1 MQKNNCKLSKKRYD
15 ISNNWWIKPLLLE
28 KIINNIKILCNK
40 KSVEFVDTSI
50 IEQIEM
56 KMIRPSSFAVR
67 DKFQKYCEDDEFLII
82 SIREHGLIQPI
93 LIRPL
98 SHGFEIV
105 AGHRRYQACKSLR
118 WRFIPCK
125 IREMT
130 NKQAFEIQLSEN
142 IQRKS
147 MDPIEEAE
155 AFRRYVIDFG
165 WGGVSDL
172 AQKIGKS
179 EEYVSHRIQ
188 LLKLSEE
195 IKNKIVSN
203 RLNVSKAIEI
213 TTIPIEKQS
222 QIVGEIIKKNLSV
235 KRIRELKMILRDNI
249 TEDYNNICLSDSN
262 NYFSKSLKITKKA
275 SLSLKVTLARIDNL
289 IEESQISIDPE
300 QRTEIIN
307 FLMEI
312 RIRIHELIDDTIKF
326 KNYNKKIF
334 RGKKNANN

>member
-1 MQKNNCKLSKKRYD
+1 M
-15 ISNNWWIKPLLLE
+15 
-28 KIINNIKILCNK
+28 
-40 KSVEFVDTSI
+40 EFVDTSI

-67 DKFQKYCEDDEFLII
+67 DKFQKYCEDDESLII

-98 SHGFEIV
+98 SHKFEIV

-125 IREMT
+125 ICEMT

-172 AQKIGKS
+172 AKKIGKS

-195 IKNKIVSN
+195 TQKKIASN
-203 RLNVSKAIEI
+203 MLNVSTAIEI
-213 TTIPIEKQS
+213 STIPIEKQS
-222 QIVGEIIKKNLSV
+222 QIVGEIIKNNLSV

-249 TEDYNNICLSDSN
+249 TEDYTNIGFANGN
-262 NYFSKSLKITKKA
+262 NYLSKSLKITKKA

-289 IEESQISIDPE
+289 IEESQISIEPE

-307 FLMEI
+307 FLMEL

-326 KNYNKKIF
+326 KNYNKKKIF
-334 RGKKNANN
+334 RGKKNTSK

>member
-1 MQKNNCKLSKKRYD
+1 M
-15 ISNNWWIKPLLLE
+15 
-28 KIINNIKILCNK
+28 
-40 KSVEFVDTSI
+40 EFVDTSI

-67 DKFQKYCEDDEFLII
+67 DKFQKYCEDDESLII

-172 AQKIGKS
+172 AKKIGKS

-188 LLKLSEE
+188 LLKLSDE
-195 IKNKIVSN
+195 IKKKIASN

-213 TTIPIEKQS
+213 STIPIEKQS
-222 QIVGEIIKKNLSV
+222 QIVGEIIENNLSV

-249 TEDYNNICLSDSN
+249 NEDYNNIGIANGN
-262 NYFSKSLKITKKA
+262 NYISKSLKITKKA

-289 IEESQISIDPE
+289 IEESQISIEPE

-307 FLMEI
+307 FLMQI

-326 KNYNKKIF
+326 KNNNKKIF
-334 RGKKNANN
+334 RSKKKY

>member
-1 MQKNNCKLSKKRYD
+1 
-15 ISNNWWIKPLLLE
+15 
-28 KIINNIKILCNK
+28 
-40 KSVEFVDTSI
+40 
-50 IEQIEM
+50 
-56 KMIRPSSFAVR
+56 MIRPSSFAVR
-67 DKFQKYCEDDEFLII
+67 DKFQKYCEDDESLII

-125 IREMT
+125 ICEMT

-172 AQKIGKS
+172 AKKIGKS

-195 IKNKIVSN
+195 TQKKIASN
-203 RLNVSKAIEI
+203 MLNVSKAIEI
-213 TTIPIEKQS
+213 STIPIERQS
-222 QIVGEIIKKNLSV
+222 QIVGEIIKNNLSV
-235 KRIRELKMILRDNI
+235 KKIRELKMILRDHS
-249 TEDYNNICLSDSN
+249 TEDYTTIGFANAN
-262 NYFSKSLKITKKA
+262 NYLSKSLKITKKA

-289 IEESQISIDPE
+289 IEESQISIEPE
-300 QRTEIIN
+300 QRTDIIN
-307 FLMEI
+307 FLMEL

-326 KNYNKKIF
+326 KKYNNKIY
-334 RGKKNANN
+334 RGKKNTLN

>member
-1 MQKNNCKLSKKRYD
+1 M
-15 ISNNWWIKPLLLE
+15 
-28 KIINNIKILCNK
+28 
-40 KSVEFVDTSI
+40 EFVDTSI

-67 DKFQKYCEDDEFLII
+67 DKFQKYCEDDESLII

-98 SHGFEIV
+98 SHQFEIV

-125 IREMT
+125 ICEMT

-172 AQKIGKS
+172 AKKIGKS

-195 IKNKIVSN
+195 TQKKIASN
-203 RLNVSKAIEI
+203 MLNVSTAIEI
-213 TTIPIEKQS
+213 STIPIEKQS
-222 QIVGEIIKKNLSV
+222 QIVGEIIKNNLSV

-249 TEDYNNICLSDSN
+249 TEDYTNIGFANGN
-262 NYFSKSLKITKKA
+262 NYLSKSLKITKKA

-289 IEESQISIDPE
+289 IEESQISIEPE

-307 FLMEI
+307 FLMEL

-326 KNYNKKIF
+326 KNYNKKKIF
-334 RGKKNANN
+334 RGKKNTIN

>member
-1 MQKNNCKLSKKRYD
+1 M
-15 ISNNWWIKPLLLE
+15 
-28 KIINNIKILCNK
+28 
-40 KSVEFVDTSI
+40 EFVDTSI

-67 DKFQKYCEDDEFLII
+67 DKFQKYCEDDESLII

-125 IREMT
+125 VCEMT

-172 AQKIGKS
+172 AKKIGKS

-195 IKNKIVSN
+195 TKRKIVSN
-203 RLNVSKAIEI
+203 MLNVSKAIEI
-213 TTIPIEKQS
+213 STIPIEKQS
-222 QIVGEIIKKNLSV
+222 EIVGEIIENNLSV

-249 TEDYNNICLSDSN
+249 TEDYSNLGFASGN
-262 NYFSKSLKITKKA
+262 NYLSKSFKITKKA

-289 IEESQISIDPE
+289 IEESQISIEPE

-307 FLMEI
+307 FLMEL

-326 KNYNKKIF
+326 KNYNKKKIF
-334 RGKKNANN
+334 RGKKNTRN

>member
-1 MQKNNCKLSKKRYD
+1 
-15 ISNNWWIKPLLLE
+15 
-28 KIINNIKILCNK
+28 
-40 KSVEFVDTSI
+40 VEFVDTSI
-50 IEQIEM
+50 IDQIEM

-67 DKFQKYCEDDEFLII
+67 DKFQKYCEDDESLII

-125 IREMT
+125 VCEMT

-172 AQKIGKS
+172 AKKIGKS

-195 IKNKIVSN
+195 TKRKIASN
-203 RLNVSKAIEI
+203 MLNVSKAIEI
-213 TTIPIEKQS
+213 STIPIEKQS
-222 QIVGEIIKKNLSV
+222 EIVGEIIENNLSV

-249 TEDYNNICLSDSN
+249 TEDYSNLGFASGN
-262 NYFSKSLKITKKA
+262 NYLSKSFKITKKA

-289 IEESQISIDPE
+289 IEESQISIEPE

-307 FLMEI
+307 FLMEL

-326 KNYNKKIF
+326 KNYNKKKIF
-334 RGKKNANN
+334 RGKKNTRN

>member
-1 MQKNNCKLSKKRYD
+1 
-15 ISNNWWIKPLLLE
+15 
-28 KIINNIKILCNK
+28 
-40 KSVEFVDTSI
+40 VEFVDTSI
-50 IEQIEM
+50 IEQIEI

-67 DKFQKYCEDDEFLII
+67 DKFQKYCEDDESLII

-125 IREMT
+125 ISEMT

-172 AQKIGKS
+172 AKKIGKS

-195 IKNKIVSN
+195 TQKKIASN
-203 RLNVSKAIEI
+203 MLNVSKAIEI
-213 TTIPIEKQS
+213 STIPIERQS
-222 QIVGEIIKKNLSV
+222 QIVGEIIKNDLSV
-235 KRIRELKMILRDNI
+235 KKIRELKMILRDHS
-249 TEDYNNICLSDSN
+249 TEDYTNIGFANAN
-262 NYFSKSLKITKKA
+262 NYLSKSLKITKKA

-289 IEESQISIDPE
+289 IEESQISIEPE
-300 QRTEIIN
+300 QRTDIIN
-307 FLMEI
+307 FLMEL

-326 KNYNKKIF
+326 KKYNKKIF
-334 RGKKNANN
+334 RGKKDTLN

>member
-1 MQKNNCKLSKKRYD
+1 
-15 ISNNWWIKPLLLE
+15 
-28 KIINNIKILCNK
+28 
-40 KSVEFVDTSI
+40 VELVDTSI

-67 DKFQKYCEDDEFLII
+67 DKFQKYCEDDESLII

-125 IREMT
+125 ICEMT

-172 AQKIGKS
+172 AKKIGKS

-195 IKNKIVSN
+195 TKRKIASN
-203 RLNVSKAIEI
+203 MLNVSKAIEI
-213 TTIPIEKQS
+213 STIPIEKQS
-222 QIVGEIIKKNLSV
+222 EIVGEIIENNLSV

-249 TEDYNNICLSDSN
+249 TEDYSNLGSAIGN
-262 NYFSKSLKITKKA
+262 NYLSKSFKITKKA

-289 IEESQISIDPE
+289 IEESQISIEPE

-307 FLMEI
+307 FLMEL

-326 KNYNKKIF
+326 KNYNKKKIF
-334 RGKKNANN
+334 RGKKNTRN

>member
-1 MQKNNCKLSKKRYD
+1 M
-15 ISNNWWIKPLLLE
+15 
-28 KIINNIKILCNK
+28 
-40 KSVEFVDTSI
+40 EFVDTSI

-67 DKFQKYCEDDEFLII
+67 DKFQKFCEDDESLII

-172 AQKIGKS
+172 AKKIGKS

-213 TTIPIEKQS
+213 STIPIEKQS

>member
-1 MQKNNCKLSKKRYD
+1 
-15 ISNNWWIKPLLLE
+15 
-28 KIINNIKILCNK
+28 
-40 KSVEFVDTSI
+40 VEFVDTSI

-67 DKFQKYCEDDEFLII
+67 DKFQKYCEDDESLII

-213 TTIPIEKQS
+213 STIPIEKQS

-249 TEDYNNICLSDSN
+249 SEDYNNICLSDSN

>member
-1 MQKNNCKLSKKRYD
+1 M
-15 ISNNWWIKPLLLE
+15 
-28 KIINNIKILCNK
+28 
-40 KSVEFVDTSI
+40 EFVDTSI

-67 DKFQKYCEDDEFLII
+67 DKFQKYCEDDESLIT

-125 IREMT
+125 ICEMT

-172 AQKIGKS
+172 AKKIGKS

-195 IKNKIVSN
+195 TQKKIASN
-203 RLNVSKAIEI
+203 MLNVSKAIEI
-213 TTIPIEKQS
+213 STIPIEKQS
-222 QIVGEIIKKNLSV
+222 QIVGEIIQNNLSV

-249 TEDYNNICLSDSN
+249 TEDYTNIGFANGN

-289 IEESQISIDPE
+289 IEESQISIEPE

-307 FLMEI
+307 FLMEL

-326 KNYNKKIF
+326 KNYNKKKIF
-334 RGKKNANN
+334 RGKKNTSK

>member
-1 MQKNNCKLSKKRYD
+1 M
-15 ISNNWWIKPLLLE
+15 
-28 KIINNIKILCNK
+28 
-40 KSVEFVDTSI
+40 EFVDTSI

-56 KMIRPSSFAVR
+56 KMIHPSSFAVR
-67 DKFQKYCEDDEFLII
+67 DKFQKYCEDDESLII

-93 LIRPL
+93 LIIPL
-98 SHGFEIV
+98 SHQFEIV

-125 IREMT
+125 ICEMT

-172 AQKIGKS
+172 AKKIGKS

-195 IKNKIVSN
+195 TQKKIASN
-203 RLNVSKAIEI
+203 MLNVSTAIEI
-213 TTIPIEKQS
+213 STIPIEKQS
-222 QIVGEIIKKNLSV
+222 QIVGEIIKNNLSV

-249 TEDYNNICLSDSN
+249 TEDYTNIGFANGN
-262 NYFSKSLKITKKA
+262 NYLSKSLKITKKA

-289 IEESQISIDPE
+289 IEESQISIEPE

-307 FLMEI
+307 FLMEL

-326 KNYNKKIF
+326 KNYNKKKIF
-334 RGKKNANN
+334 RGKKNTSN

>member
-1 MQKNNCKLSKKRYD
+1 MA
-15 ISNNWWIKPLLLE
+15 
-28 KIINNIKILCNK
+28 
-40 KSVEFVDTSI
+40 FADTSI
-50 IEQIEM
+50 VEQIEM
-56 KMIRPSSFAVR
+56 KMIRHSSFAVR
-67 DKFQKYCEDDEFLII
+67 DKFQRYSEDNESLVT

-130 NKQAFEIQLSEN
+130 DKQAFEIQLSEN

-172 AQKIGKS
+172 AKKIGKS

-188 LLKLSEE
+188 LLKLPEE
-195 IKNKIVSN
+195 IKKKIASQL
-203 RLNVSKAIEI
+203 LNVSKAIEI
-213 TTIPIEKQS
+213 SAIPIEKQS
-222 QIVGEIIKKNLSV
+222 QIVGEIIENNLSV

-249 TEDYNNICLSDSN
+249 TEDCTEKEFINTK
-262 NYFSKSLKITKKA
+262 NYISKSLKITKKA
-275 SLSLKVTLARIDNL
+275 SLSLKVNLARIDNL
-289 IEESQISIDPE
+289 IEEAQVSIEPE
-300 QRTEIIN
+300 NRTEITN
-307 FLMEI
+307 FLMEL

-326 KNYNKKIF
+326 KNYNKKNL
-334 RGKKNANN
+334 RCKK